1 MGEDLKEFH
10 RYRGLPY
17 MIIYVPRL
25 KVGYKKSIMGLLWAI
40 LMPVLIDLTRRENR
54 LLNGKFLGTTKPSQ
68 VTAIT
73 GGILK

>member
-1 MGEDLKEFH
+1 MGEDLQEFH
-10 RYRGLPY
+10 RYRGLLY
-17 MIIYVPRL
+17 MIMYRGL
-25 KVGYKKSIMGLLWAI
+25 KVGYKQSIMGLLWAI